1 MTPKEFD
8 FMCEMIVR
16 SAKAAYAVG
25 HTEGMAGKALS
36 EKSFSLSKENRLRL
50 KTELE
55 KHIKNR

>member
-8 FMCEMIVR
+8 FLCEMLVR
-16 SAKAAYAVG
+16 SAQAAYGIG
-25 HTEGMAGKALS
+25 HADGTARKPLNEQQ
-36 EKSFSLSKENRLRL
+36 FRLSKENRLRL